1 MIIGLKMKDMLKN
14 FTLLYVED
22 NEMVRQNAVEYLS
35 RIAKKVIEAKD
46 GKEAIVLWK
55 EHKPD
60 IIITDINMP
69 RLNGLDMASYIRAND
84 KDVQIIIATAHS
96 DTDYLLR
103 AVELQLVKYIIKPIT
118 KDKLTAA
125 LEKSIELIEDKSK
138 FNLSLSATCQ
148 YNAFEKVIYQDGL
161 EVKLT
166 KNELL
171 FLDLLAHHYT
181 RVVNYEEI
189 ENAIWAYDGMSQD
202 AIRSLV
208 RGLRKKVPDNAI
220 ENISGIGYKLHT
232 FDS

>member
-1 MIIGLKMKDMLKN
+1 MKDMLKN
-14 FTLLYVED
+14 FTVLYVED
-22 NEMVRQNAVEYLS
+22 EEMVRRNAVEYLQ
-35 RIAKKVIEAKD
+35 RISKEVIEAKD
-46 GKEAIVLWK
+46 GKEAIKLWK
-55 EHKPD
+55 EYKPD

-138 FNLSLSATCQ
+138 FNLQLSATCQ
-148 YNAFEKVIYQDGL
+148 YNAYEKVIYQDDK

-171 FLDLLAHHYT
+171 FLDLLAHHHT

-189 ENAIWAYDGMSQD
+189 EGAIWAYDGMSQD

-208 RGLRKKVPDNAI
+208 RGIRKKVPDDAI
-220 ENISGIGYKLHT
+220 ENVSGIGYKLHT
-232 FDS
+232 FNG

>member
-1 MIIGLKMKDMLKN
+1 MKDMLKN
-14 FTLLYVED
+14 FTVLYVED
-22 NEMVRQNAVEYLS
+22 EEMVRRNAVEYLR
-35 RIAKKVIEAKD
+35 RIAKEVIEAKD
-46 GKEAIVLWK
+46 GKEAIALWK

-84 KDVQIIIATAHS
+84 KEVQIIIATAHS
-96 DTDYLLR
+96 DTEYLLR

-138 FNLSLSATCQ
+138 FNLNLSATCK
-148 YNAFEKVIYQDGL
+148 YNAFEKVIYQNN
-161 EVKLT
+161 EEIKLT

-171 FLDLLAHHYT
+171 FLDLLAHHHT
-181 RVVNYEEI
+181 RVVTYEEI
-189 ENAIWAYDGMSQD
+189 ESSIWAYEGMSQD

-208 RGLRKKVPDNAI
+208 RGLRKKVPDDAI

-232 FDS
+232 TDD